1 MEQFDTPMVWLSSL
15 WSKVNIFG
23 WRLRRNFL
31 LCNLNLTLRG
41 IHAPSLSCSLCMED
55 CESTEHV
62 ILGYSFIVKLRN
74 LVASWWGIKL
84 LFLWDMT
91 NLYSQDTLNLVPKN
105 YRNYWEATLT
115 ITAWAI
121 WHARNERIT
130 EGTFSSLLEIFS
142 NIHLFSY
149 HWINNRRSK
158 TSGTLTDWISYSIP
172 P

>member
-1 MEQFDTPMVWLSSL
+1 MYSIKSTARALDVLVMEQFDTPMVWLSSL

-105 YRNYWEATLT
+105 YISQLLGGDIDDHSLGYLACKERADHGRYILELT
-115 ITAWAI
+115 G
-121 WHARNERIT
+121 N
-130 EGTFSSLLEIFS
+130 LL
-142 NIHLFSY
+142 
-149 HWINNRRSK
+149 
-158 TSGTLTDWISYSIP
+158 
-172 P
+172 